1 MIHIYS
7 GKYSGNYKL
16 DSLFDSDRDDSK
28 SQRKMF
34 IKSWDHYLSTIT
46 EDVMLEKTP
55 AFAIDYLYHLEVPDD
70 YSSENLSELGSDL
83 EYR

>member
-1 MIHIYS
+1 
-7 GKYSGNYKL
+7 
-16 DSLFDSDRDDSK
+16 
-28 SQRKMF
+28 MF